1 MKLSKLSLL
10 SLMWVIYL
18 ALSLQAHAKDD
29 VNQVWNEQ
37 LKDFYFED
45 QTMLDGSDILE
56 ITAPKR
62 AEDGAVVP
70 VQVKSLIEQSED
82 TFIKN
87 ITLLI
92 DKNPAPLAGQFEFF
106 PESGRADLDLRIR
119 VNSYSPVRAIAEMND
134 GKFYMV
140 SRFVKASGGCSAP
153 VGSDLDTAMQRIGKM
168 RMKLRSEFGLEV
180 PVQMQLAVSHP
191 NLTGLQKDQVTTLF
205 IPPHYIKSISVKFN
219 DKDVLRATTDI
230 SISENPNLKFFFKP
244 ETDGTLVA
252 EIEDSQGMK
261 FTKSFEYKR
270 ES

>member
-1 MKLSKLSLL
+1 MSLL
-10 SLMWVIYL
+10 KLTLLPLMCFCCTVF
-18 ALSLQAHAKDD
+18 SFQAIAKDD
-29 VNQVWNEQ
+29 VNQVWEDQ

-45 QTMLDGSDILE
+45 KTMLDGSNILE
-56 ITAPKR
+56 LTAPGR

-70 VQVKSLIEQSED
+70 VQVKSLVAQSEEVY
-82 TFIKN
+82 IKN

-134 GKFYMV
+134 GKHYMV
-140 SRFVKASGGCSAP
+140 SKFVKASGGCSAP
-153 VGSDLDTAMQRIGKM
+153 VGSDLDTAMQRLGKM
-168 RMKLRSEFGLEV
+168 RMKLRSEYGLEV

-219 DKDVLRATTDI
+219 DKDVMRATTDI

-244 ETDGTLVA
+244 DSDGTLVA

-261 FTKSFEYKR
+261 FSKSFEYKR
-270 ES
+270 DS